1 MRSCCE
7 NEQHSLDGI
16 EKYAFIH
23 RIEKQFDLH
32 RNACI
37 LFNDNNLYANQ
48 CWYHMEDTRCLCIQ
62 LISSEW
68 ATVRINIYTLMHNA
82 HTRYILKYQNGY
94 HLNLRVVAH
103 CFFGLHMYIS
113 SICSICVCACVSV
126 YFAADF
132 AHDRKK
138 AVNFGWNDEQNIRI
152 KATQRKEL
160 H

>member
-68 ATVRINIYTLMHNA
+68 ATVRINIYTLMHIHVTFWSIRMA
-82 HTRYILKYQNGY
+82 IIW
-94 HLNLRVVAH
+94 
-103 CFFGLHMYIS
+103 IS
-113 SICSICVCACVSV
+113 ELLPIVSLVFTCIFPPFAPHVCACVSV

>member
-7 NEQHSLDGI
+7 NEQHSLNGI

-37 LFNDNNLYANQ
+37 LFNNNNLYANQ

-68 ATVRINIYTLMHNA
+68 ATVRTNIYTLMHICT
-82 HTRYILKYQNGY
+82 HTHVTFWNIRMAIIW
-94 HLNLRVVAH
+94 
-103 CFFGLHMYIS
+103 IS
-113 SICSICVCACVSV
+113 ELLAIVSLVYTCTSIFPPFAPHVCACLCILLLILPMTE
-126 YFAADF
+126 
-132 AHDRKK
+132 KK
-138 AVNFGWNDEQNIRI
+138 QSILAKTMSKTYE
-152 KATQRKEL
+152 
-160 H
+160 